1 MRTSNLSSKT
11 SVGRLLYDSSTD
23 SKIFIKKP
31 QLLGSFVLHS
41 AKFTPE
47 HRLSLL
53 TLVSPTILEPEHH
66 PLLSKILPPRS
77 VPSSQKDVE
86 TEQLLSTASA
96 DIAHQFGTG
105 RRLQGSAGN
114 SSSLAGE

>member
-1 MRTSNLSSKT
+1 MRTSNLASKT

-47 HRLSLL
+47 HKLSLL

-86 TEQLLSTASA
+86 TEQLLST

-105 RRLQGSAGN
+105 RRLLGSAGN